1 VNDLSQAPARVRT
14 DSERVEAARASVRA
28 DLTRRAALHLDAC
41 IHCGRC
47 ADACPFHVAT
57 GDARYTPALKFAP
70 LSRIARGERTPAALG
85 RVASTVTLAQ
95 LEALQPL
102 VYDACTMCGRCT
114 LACPMGIDIAALV
127 GIARRALYAA
137 DLAPPDLAAVA
148 ERAHRE
154 GSPLGVTPQRL
165 RERLAWI
172 ADEHEVE
179 IPLDAPRAEVML
191 TLSSI
196 EVMKYPD
203 SVAAMARI
211 LARAGMPWTVST
223 RGYEATNFP
232 MLAGAGAW
240 QREATLRLVE
250 AAKACGARIV
260 LVPECGHAYSALRW
274 QGAAMAGEPLP
285 FRVLHVVEFVAEQL
299 AAGRIAVRRA
309 GGTTTFHD
317 PCQISRRGGATAAPR
332 VLMAS
337 LGLDIR
343 DPEGSGDL
351 GFCCGGGG
359 GVSANHRAD
368 PLRYATTAV
377 RLAQL
382 GAPGAERVLTSC
394 ANCRQ
399 TFDDAQAHDVRGP
412 KVGSLVELVAAHLA

>member
-47 ADACPFHVAT
+47 ADACPFYAST
-57 GDARYTPALKFAP
+57 GDARYTPALKFVP
-70 LSRIARGERTPAALG
+70 LARIARGERTPSAFG
-85 RVASTVTLAQ
+85 RVANAVSLAD

-137 DLAPPDLAAVA
+137 DLAPPELAAVA

-154 GSPLGVTPQRL
+154 GSPLGVTPQLL

-172 ADEHEVE
+172 ADEHEVK
-179 IPLDAPRAEVML
+179 IPLDAARADVML

-211 LARAGMPWTVST
+211 LERTGIPWTVST
-223 RGYEATNFP
+223 RGYEATNFA

-240 QREATLRLVE
+240 QREATLRLVD
-250 AAKACGARIV
+250 AAKACGAQVV

-274 QGAAMAGEPLP
+274 QGAAMAGAPLP

-309 GGTTTFHD
+309 GGRTTFHD
-317 PCQISRRGGATAAPR
+317 PCQISRRGGATQAPR
-332 VLMAS
+332 VLMAA
-337 LGLDIR
+337 LGLEPR
-343 DPEGSGDL
+343 DPEASGDL

-359 GVSANHRAD
+359 GVSANPRAD

-412 KVGSLVELVAAHLA
+412 KVGSLVELVAAQLA